1 MCSKFVFDID
11 YRCTLNDVEFLL
23 LMSIVIVFFLFD
35 STEAKIGRHDRSK
48 CKPVK
53 KQRGPVALNT
63 TFAFLSRK
71 YVNKPGKTKQCVF
84 LRCLQMLNVTKSLG
98 RGANFR

>member
-23 LMSIVIVFFLFD
+23 HMSIVIFFSCL
-35 STEAKIGRHDRSK
+35 ILL
-48 CKPVK
+48 KPKLGGMVGARASQAK
-53 KQRGPVALNT
+53 KQSGPVTLNT

-71 YVNKPGKTKQCVF
+71 YVNKYGKTKQCVF
-84 LRCLQMLNVTKSLG
+84 LRCLQMLNVTKPLG